1 MLYHMFLQHE
11 RVRLDLELM
20 HRLRNVL
27 EKEGQ
32 ALMAVGGDSSNFASQ
47 ASTELGPAQ
56 GVQVVL
62 STQEQLWNQVPKLD
76 L

>member
-1 MLYHMFLQHE
+1 
-11 RVRLDLELM
+11 
-20 HRLRNVL
+20 
-27 EKEGQ
+27 
-32 ALMAVGGDSSNFASQ
+32 MAVGGDSSNFAPQ

-62 STQEQLWNQVPKLD
+62 STQEQLWNQVPKID